1 MIDGSEN
8 SFNASKGAS
17 RHSKQRSVKLL
28 GYGARLK
35 CSAKVLGYSAAF
47 SFQRQAKALTG
58 YLG

>member
-28 GYGARLK
+28 GYGAP
-35 CSAKVLGYSAAF
+35 AKVLGYSAAF